1 MMRVSLAQ
9 HMPVVFASHCGDR
22 RIAGLPWGLL
32 KTHFSFR
39 GNAYLNQSVQRGG
52 GGVRKLPEP
61 INMWRSLTQR
71 DVVN

>member
-1 MMRVSLAQ
+1 MRRVSLAQ
-9 HMPVVFASHCGDR
+9 LMLVVFASHCGDR

-52 GGVRKLPEP
+52 GGGA
-61 INMWRSLTQR
+61 
-71 DVVN
+71 